1 MSMLGSSLL
10 GFLIAVAILVTV
22 HEFGH
27 YLVARWCGVTV
38 HRFSVGFGPV
48 LLRWKCRRSIFRGT
62 EFALSAIPLGGYV
75 RMLDTRDPEFASDES
90 AHANLHAAFDK
101 QVLWKRSLIVAAGPF
116 ANFLLAAS
124 LYALALALPGQ
135 DLAPVIATPAPS
147 SAAYEA
153 GLRGGERIVSIDDRE
168 VKSWGDVRWQLLSHL
183 FARDFAL
190 VAVSGGIERPYV
202 LKRADSAA
210 AVLDQSTAPS
220 PRLVSWGLAFD
231 QPAILGRIVDEGP
244 AAKAGL
250 RSGDQIIAVNGNAV
264 RQWVDFT
271 QAIQKRADQATS
283 VRVVRSGIETDLSVT
298 PRKVDVNG
306 ASVGRIDVLPIDPTT
321 LGEQWVVNPQR
332 DVFNAVVEGS
342 YRSIE
347 ATWLT
352 VRALWGMITGEISL
366 RQVSGPISMA
376 EGAGATLK
384 QGSGAFILFLAIVS
398 VSIGVLNL
406 LPVPMLDGG
415 QLLYHFIEAIKGAP
429 LSERAEALGQRV
441 GIGFI
446 TALTGLALYNDFLR
460 MFS

>member
-1 MSMLGSSLL
+1 MLGNNLL

-48 LLRWKCRRSIFRGT
+48 LLRWRGKRSIFRDT
-62 EFALSAIPLGGYV
+62 EFAVSALPLGGYV
-75 RMLDTRDPEFASDES
+75 RMLDTHDPEFAKTES
-90 AHANLHAAFDK
+90 TLLNLHTAFDK

-116 ANFLLAAS
+116 ANFLLAGF
-124 LYALALALPGQ
+124 LYALALSLPGQ
-135 DLAPVIATPAPS
+135 DLVPVVAAPAPS

-153 GLRGGERIVSIDDRE
+153 GLRGGERVVSIDDRV

-183 FARDFAL
+183 FAREFAL
-190 VAVSGGIERPYV
+190 VATSGGIERTYV
-202 LKRADSAA
+202 LKRADVS
-210 AVLDQSTAPS
+210 VGLDQSSAPN

-231 QPAILGRIVDEGP
+231 QPAILGRVVDEGP

-250 RSGDQIIAVNGNAV
+250 RSGDQIVAVNENPV
-264 RQWVDFT
+264 RQWNEFT
-271 QAIQKRADQATS
+271 QAIQKRAEQPTQI
-283 VRVVRSGIETDLSVT
+283 RVLRGGSSAELNVT
-298 PRKVDVNG
+298 PRKVEASG
-306 ASVGRIDVLPIDPTT
+306 ATLGRIDVTPIDPTT

-332 DVFNAVVEGS
+332 DVFSSVLEGAHRAV
-342 YRSIE
+342 E

-352 VRALWGMITGEISL
+352 VRALWGMVTGEISL

-376 EGAGATLK
+376 EGAGTTLK

-429 LSERAEALGQRV
+429 LSERVEALGQRV

-446 TALTGLALYNDFLR
+446 AALTGLALYNDFLR